1 MGVELD
7 PVKETAEEQ
16 AGFAHFIA
24 LHKQLRP
31 LLHSGRVVRIDHH
44 DSAMMING
52 VIAEDKTEAVFL
64 LSQLA
69 MPTYSL
75 SGSLRLPGLL
85 PDKNYC
91 LTVLEKPARFDGGVM
106 KIQPEWLTQEETV
119 LSGEWLEKVGIALP
133 VMDPESA
140 VLFQLKML

>member
-1 MGVELD
+1 MGDELD
-7 PVKETAEEQ
+7 PVKESAEEQ

-31 LLHSGRVVRIDHH
+31 LLHSGKVVRIDHH
-44 DSAMMING
+44 DPAMMING
-52 VIAEDKTEAVFL
+52 VIAADQTEAVFL
-64 LSQLA
+64 ISQLT

-75 SGSLRLPGLL
+75 SGSLRLPGLQA
-85 PDKNYC
+85 DRNYC

-106 KIQPEWLTQEETV
+106 KTQPQWLTQHETI
-119 LSGEWLEKVGIALP
+119 LSGEWLAKIGIALP

-140 VLFQLKML
+140 VLLQFKLV